1 MRPFGPRAGKRTAL
15 RKSLTIVMLLAGS
28 LLGSIFYRRRSA
40 HRKERVE
47 LYAGDGTMASLADGT
62 ADAERMLAL
71 ARDVLAL
78 PG

>member
-1 MRPFGPRAGKRTAL
+1 
-15 RKSLTIVMLLAGS
+15 MLLAGS
-28 LLGSIFYRRRSA
+28 LAGSVFYRRRA
-40 HRKERVE
+40 AGRTERVE
-47 LYAGDGTMASLADGT
+47 LYAGDGSMASLADGT